1 MLFSLGMLLFTAC
14 AIGIPTLFALW
25 GALYVVAIPEEID
38 WASLILIVLIYS
50 AVILVVHYLIAS
62 ITSSHEKKKRQIIKQ
77 HDALHGEEVSVPM
90 MTLQDSSCPE
100 TAR

>member
-14 AIGIPTLFALW
+14 AIGIPTLLALW

-38 WASLILIVLIYS
+38 WASLILIVLVYS
-50 AVILVVHYLIAS
+50 AIILVVHCLIAS
-62 ITSSHEKKKRQIIKQ
+62 ITSSHEKKKKQ
-77 HDALHGEEVSVPM
+77 VNKNNTGIQEEVPVPM

-100 TAR
+100 TVR